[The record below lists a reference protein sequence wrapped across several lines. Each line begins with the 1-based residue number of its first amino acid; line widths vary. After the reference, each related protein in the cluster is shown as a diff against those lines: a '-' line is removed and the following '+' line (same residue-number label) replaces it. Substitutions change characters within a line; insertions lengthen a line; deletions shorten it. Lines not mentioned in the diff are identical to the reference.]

1 MGIFSEE
8 LGARIAA
15 PAMLLAILSEA
26 NIMSASRAALLAKT
40 FGVSSVVERLVY
52 TDQ

>member
-26 NIMSASRAALLAKT
+26 NIMSASRA
-40 FGVSSVVERLVY
+40 VSSVVERLVY
-52 TDQ
+52 TQ